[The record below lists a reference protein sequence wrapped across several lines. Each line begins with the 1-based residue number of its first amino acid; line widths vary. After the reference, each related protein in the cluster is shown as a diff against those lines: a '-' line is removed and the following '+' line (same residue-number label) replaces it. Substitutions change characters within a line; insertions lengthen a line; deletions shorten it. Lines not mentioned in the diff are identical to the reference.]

1 MGITTFS
8 GPVKTGSITSTGNSV
23 LSSGIQNTHPLGN
36 VATQRHMFPLA
47 PAATG
52 IALAQTY
59 TSVRPSD
66 GRFHLNLNGAQSV
79 TGEWAPWKVSPVTA
93 NTGVAANN
101 TALQHWG
108 RRVIL
113 TGAVATSA
121 GTTFTITGTD
131 VTGRVLTESGITGP
145 AVGGGNEAVSTSLFA
160 SITDISAASNPNA
173 TATVSVGTRSAT
185 TDIYARPLGVV
196 PYQSALTRMQFMINT
211 NGNSAGATTNGD
223 FFAIGTMADA
233 ATGVLGAAGG
243 MYAGST
249 LAAGGGVSPILGTG
263 MVAGAAAANWNS
275 PIPLS
280 TVQKTNWR
288 FVQQAAAAGVVG
300 ANFNQTDA
308 GLVLFYGSVFTGGG
322 AATATAGDWTTV
334 VEYSQFANNGQTGA
348 NEALP
353 FSPWNSN

>member
-36 VATQRHMFPLA
+36 VATQRHGVPTA
-47 PAATG
+47 AAATG

-93 NTGVAANN
+93 NTGVAANS
-101 TALQHWG
+101 TAVQHWG

-121 GTTFTITGTD
+121 GATFTITGTD
-131 VTGRVLTESGITGP
+131 ATGRALTESGITGP
-145 AVGGGNEAVSTSLFA
+145 AAAAVVASTSLFA
-160 SITDISAASNPNA
+160 SITDISASANPNA
-173 TATVSVGTRSAT
+173 TATISVGTRSAT

-196 PYQSALTRMQFMINT
+196 PYQSALTRMQFMINS
-211 NGNSAGATTNGD
+211 NGNSAGGTTNGD

-249 LAAGGGVSPILGTG
+249 LANGGGVGPILGTG
-263 MVAGAAAANWNS
+263 MTAGAAAANWNS

-280 TVQKTNWR
+280 VVQKTNWR
-288 FVQQAAAAGVVG
+288 FVQQAAAAGVAG

>member
-8 GPVKTGSITSTGNSV
+8 GPVKTGSITATGNSV

-36 VATQRHMFPLA
+36 VATQRHGVPTA
-47 PAATG
+47 ATATG

-66 GRFHLNLNGAQSV
+66 GRFHLNLNGTQSV

-93 NTGVAANN
+93 NTGVAANS
-101 TALQHWG
+101 TAVQHWG

-131 VTGRVLTESGITGP
+131 ATGRALTESGITGP
-145 AVGGGNEAVSTSLFA
+145 GIGSVASTSLFA
-160 SITDISAASNPNA
+160 SITDISVASNPNP
-173 TATVSVGTRSAT
+173 TATISVGTRSAT
-185 TDIYARPLGVV
+185 ADIYSRPLGVV
-196 PYQSALTRMQFMINT
+196 PYQSAITRMQFMINS
-211 NGNSAGATTNGD
+211 NGNSTGGTTAGD

-249 LAAGGGVSPILGTG
+249 LAAGAGAGPILGTG
-263 MVAGAAAANWNS
+263 MTAGASTWNS
-275 PIPLS
+275 GINLS
-280 TVQKTNWR
+280 AVQKTNWR
-288 FVQQAAAAGVVG
+288 FVQQAAAAGVAG

-308 GLVLFYGSVFTGGG
+308 GLVLFYGSIFTGGG

>member
-66 GRFHLNLNGAQSV
+66 GRFHLNLNGAQTV

-93 NTGVAANN
+93 TTGVPANN
-101 TALQHWG
+101 TAVQHWG

-121 GTTFTITGTD
+121 GATFTITGTD
-131 VTGRVLTESGITGP
+131 ATGRALTETGITGP
-145 AVGGGNEAVSTSLFA
+145 AAAAVVASTSLFA
-160 SITDISAASNPNA
+160 SVTDVSASANPNP

-185 TDIYARPLGVV
+185 TDIYSRPLGVV

>member
-36 VATQRHMFPLA
+36 VATQRHGVPSA
-47 PAATG
+47 AAATG

-66 GRFHLNLNGAQSV
+66 GRFHLNLNGLQSV
-79 TGEWAPWKVSPVTA
+79 TGEWAPWKVSPAAA
-93 NTGVAANN
+93 NTGVAANS
-101 TALQHWG
+101 TAVQHWG

-113 TGAVATSA
+113 TGAVAVST

-131 VTGRVLTESGITGP
+131 ATGRALTESGITGP
-145 AVGGGNEAVSTSLFA
+145 GIGSVASTSLFA
-160 SITDISAASNPNA
+160 SITDISAASNPNP
-173 TATVSVGTRSAT
+173 TATISVGTRSVT

-263 MVAGAAAANWNS
+263 MTAGAAAANWNS

-288 FVQQAAAAGVVG
+288 FVQQAAAAGVAG

-322 AATATAGDWTTV
+322 AATATTGDWTTV

>member
-8 GPVKTGSITSTGNSV
+8 GPVKTGSITATGNSV

-36 VATQRHMFPLA
+36 VATQRHGVPTA
-47 PAATG
+47 ATATG

-66 GRFHLNLNGAQSV
+66 GRFHLNLNGTQSV

-93 NTGVAANN
+93 NTGVAANS
-101 TALQHWG
+101 TAVQHWG

-131 VTGRVLTESGITGP
+131 ATGRALTESGITGP
-145 AVGGGNEAVSTSLFA
+145 GIGSVASTSLFA
-160 SITDISAASNPNA
+160 SITDISAASNPNP
-173 TATVSVGTRSAT
+173 TATISVGTRSAT
-185 TDIYARPLGVV
+185 ADIYSRPLGVV
-196 PYQSALTRMQFMINT
+196 PYQSAITRMQFMINS
-211 NGNSAGATTNGD
+211 NGNSTGGTTAGD

-249 LAAGGGVSPILGTG
+249 LAAGAGAGPILGTG
-263 MVAGAAAANWNS
+263 MTAGASTWNS
-275 PIPLS
+275 GINLS
-280 TVQKTNWR
+280 AVQKTNWR
-288 FVQQAAAAGVVG
+288 FVQQAAAAGVAG

-308 GLVLFYGSVFTGGG
+308 GLVLFYGSIFTGGG

>member
-8 GPVKTGSITSTGNSV
+8 GPVKTGSITATGNSV

-36 VATQRHMFPLA
+36 VATQRHGVPTA
-47 PAATG
+47 ATATG

-66 GRFHLNLNGAQSV
+66 GRFHLNLNGVQSV

-93 NTGVAANN
+93 NTGVAANS
-101 TALQHWG
+101 TAVQHWG

-131 VTGRVLTESGITGP
+131 ATGRALTESGITGP
-145 AVGGGNEAVSTSLFA
+145 GIGTVASTSLFA
-160 SITDISAASNPNA
+160 SITDISAASNPNP
-173 TATVSVGTRSAT
+173 TATISVGTRSAT

-196 PYQSALTRMQFMINT
+196 PYQSAITRMQFMINI
-211 NGNSAGATTNGD
+211 NGNSAGGTTLGD

-249 LAAGGGVSPILGTG
+249 LAAGAGAGPILGTG
-263 MVAGAAAANWNS
+263 MTAGASTWNS
-275 PIPLS
+275 GINLS
-280 TVQKTNWR
+280 AVQKTNWR
-288 FVQQAAAAGVVG
+288 FVQQAAAAGVAG

-308 GLVLFYGSVFTGGG
+308 GLVLFYGSIFTGGG

>member
-8 GPVKTGSITSTGNSV
+8 GPVKTGSITATGNSV

-36 VATQRHMFPLA
+36 VATQRHMVPTA
-47 PAATG
+47 PAAAG
-52 IALAQTY
+52 IAIAQTY
-59 TSVRPSD
+59 TSVRPAD
-66 GRFHLNLNGAQSV
+66 GRFHLNLNGAQTV
-79 TGEWAPWKVSPVTA
+79 AGEWAPYKVSPVTA
-93 NTGVAANN
+93 STGVAANN

-121 GTTFTITGTD
+121 GTTFDITGTD
-131 VTGRVLTESGITGP
+131 ATGRALSETGIVGP
-145 AVGGGNEAVSTSLFA
+145 AAAAVVASTSLFA
-160 SITDISAASNPNA
+160 TITDISAAANPNA
-173 TATVSVGTRSAT
+173 TATVSVGTRAAT

-211 NGNSAGATTNGD
+211 NGNSAGATTAAD
-223 FFAIGTMADA
+223 LFAIGTMGDA

-288 FVQQAAAAGVVG
+288 FVQQIAAAGVAG

-308 GLVLFYGSVFTGGG
+308 GLVLFYGSIFTGGG
-322 AATATAGDWTTV
+322 AATSTAGDWTTV
-334 VEYSQFANNGQTGA
+334 VDYSQFANNGQTGA

>member
-93 NTGVAANN
+93 TTGVPANN

-131 VTGRVLTESGITGP
+131 VTGRVLTETGITGP
-145 AVGGGNEAVSTSLFA
+145 AAAAVVASTSLFA
-160 SITDISAASNPNA
+160 SVTDVSAAANPNP
-173 TATVSVGTRSAT
+173 TATISVGTRSAT

-288 FVQQAAAAGVVG
+288 FVQQAAAAGVAG

>member
-8 GPVKTGSITSTGNSV
+8 GPVKTGSITATGNSV

-36 VATQRHMFPLA
+36 VATQRHGVPTA
-47 PAATG
+47 ATATG

-66 GRFHLNLNGAQSV
+66 GRFHLNLNGTQSV

-93 NTGVAANN
+93 NTGVAANS
-101 TALQHWG
+101 TAVQHWG
-108 RRVIL
+108 RRVLL
-113 TGAVATSA
+113 TGAVAVST

-131 VTGRVLTESGITGP
+131 ATGRALTESGITGP
-145 AVGGGNEAVSTSLFA
+145 GIGTVASTSLFA
-160 SITDISAASNPNA
+160 SITDISAASNPNP
-173 TATVSVGTRSAT
+173 TATISVGTRSAT

-196 PYQSALTRMQFMINT
+196 PYQSAITRMQFMINS
-211 NGNSAGATTNGD
+211 NGNSAGGTTNGD

-249 LAAGGGVSPILGTG
+249 LAAGAGAGPILGTG
-263 MVAGAAAANWNS
+263 MTAGASTWNS
-275 PIPLS
+275 GINLS
-280 TVQKTNWR
+280 AVQKTNWR
-288 FVQQAAAAGVVG
+288 FVQQAAAAGVAG

>member
-66 GRFHLNLNGAQSV
+66 GRFHLNLNGAQTV
-79 TGEWAPWKVSPVTA
+79 TGEWAPWKVSPATA
-93 NTGVAANN
+93 TTGVAGNN
-101 TALQHWG
+101 TAVQHWG

-131 VTGRVLTESGITGP
+131 VTGRVLTETGITGP
-145 AVGGGNEAVSTSLFA
+145 AAAAVVASTSLFA
-160 SITDISAASNPNA
+160 SVTDVSAAGNPNP
-173 TATVSVGTRSAT
+173 TATISVGTRSAT

>member
-66 GRFHLNLNGAQSV
+66 GRFHLNLNGAQTV

-93 NTGVAANN
+93 TTGVPANN
-101 TALQHWG
+101 TAVQHWG

-131 VTGRVLTESGITGP
+131 VTGRVLTETGITGP
-145 AVGGGNEAVSTSLFA
+145 AAAAVVASTSLFA
-160 SITDISAASNPNA
+160 SVTDVSAAGNPNP

-288 FVQQAAAAGVVG
+288 FVQQAAAAGVAG

>member
-8 GPVKTGSITSTGNSV
+8 GPVKTGSITATGNSV

-36 VATQRHMFPLA
+36 VATQRHMFPTA
-47 PAATG
+47 PAAAG
-52 IALAQTY
+52 IAIAQTY
-59 TSVRPSD
+59 TSVRPAD
-66 GRFHLNLNGAQSV
+66 GRFHLNLNGAQTV

-93 NTGVAANN
+93 TTGVPANN
-101 TALQHWG
+101 TAVQHWG

-121 GTTFTITGTD
+121 GTTFDITGTD
-131 VTGRVLTESGITGP
+131 ATGRALTETGIVGP
-145 AVGGGNEAVSTSLFA
+145 GIGVVVSTSLFA
-160 SITDISAASNPNA
+160 TITDISAAANPNA
-173 TATVSVGTRSAT
+173 TATVSVGTRAAT

-211 NGNSAGATTNGD
+211 NGNSAGATTAAD
-223 FFAIGTMADA
+223 LFAIGTMGDA

-263 MVAGAAAANWNS
+263 MVAGASTWNS
-275 PIPLS
+275 AIPLS

-288 FVQQAAAAGVVG
+288 FVQQIAAAGVAG

-308 GLVLFYGSVFTGGG
+308 GLVLFYGSIFTGGG
-322 AATATAGDWTTV
+322 AATSTAGDWTTV
-334 VEYSQFANNGQTGA
+334 VDYSQFANNGQTGA

>member
-8 GPVKTGSITSTGNSV
+8 GPVKTGSITATGNSV

-36 VATQRHMFPLA
+36 VATQRHGVPT
-47 PAATG
+47 AAAAAG

-66 GRFHLNLNGAQSV
+66 GRFHLNLNGVQSV

-93 NTGVAANN
+93 NTGVAANS
-101 TALQHWG
+101 TAVQHWG

-113 TGAVATSA
+113 TGAVAVST

-131 VTGRVLTESGITGP
+131 ATGRALTESGITGP
-145 AVGGGNEAVSTSLFA
+145 GIGTVASTSLFA
-160 SITDISAASNPNA
+160 SITDISAASNPNP
-173 TATVSVGTRSAT
+173 TATISVGTRSAT

-196 PYQSALTRMQFMINT
+196 PYQSAITRMQFMINS
-211 NGNSAGATTNGD
+211 NGNSAGGTTAGD

-249 LAAGGGVSPILGTG
+249 LAAGGGVGPIIGTG
-263 MVAGAAAANWNS
+263 MVAGASTWNS
-275 PIPLS
+275 PILLS
-280 TVQKTNWR
+280 VVQKTNWR
-288 FVQQAAAAGVVG
+288 FVQQAAAAGVAG

-308 GLVLFYGSVFTGGG
+308 GLVLFYGSIFTGGG

>member
-1 MGITTFS
+1 MF
-8 GPVKTGSITSTGNSV
+8 
-23 LSSGIQNTHPLGN
+23 
-36 VATQRHMFPLA
+36 AT
-47 PAATG
+47 
-52 IALAQTY
+52 
-59 TSVRPSD
+59 V
-66 GRFHLNLNGAQSV
+66 
-79 TGEWAPWKVSPVTA
+79 
-93 NTGVAANN
+93 
-101 TALQHWG
+101 
-108 RRVIL
+108 
-113 TGAVATSA
+113 
-121 GTTFTITGTD
+121 TD
-131 VTGRVLTESGITGP
+131 V
-145 AVGGGNEAVSTSLFA
+145 
-160 SITDISAASNPNA
+160 SAASNPNA
-173 TATVSVGTRSAT
+173 TATVSVVTRSAT
-185 TDIYARPLGVV
+185 TDIYSRPLGVV

-288 FVQQAAAAGVVG
+288 FVQQAAAAGVAG

>member
-8 GPVKTGSITSTGNSV
+8 GPVKTGSITATGNSV
-23 LSSGIQNTHPLGN
+23 LGSGIQNTHPLGN

-47 PAATG
+47 PSATG
-52 IALAQTY
+52 IALVQTY
-59 TSVRPSD
+59 TSVTPSD
-66 GRFHLNLNGAQSV
+66 GRFYLNLNGAQTVS
-79 TGEWAPWKVSPVTA
+79 GEWAPWKVSPVTA
-93 NTGVAANN
+93 TTGVAANN

-108 RRVIL
+108 RRVTL

-131 VTGRVLTESGITGP
+131 ATGRALSETGITGP
-145 AVGGGNEAVSTSLFA
+145 AAAAVVVSTSLFA
-160 SITDISAASNPNA
+160 TITDISASSNPNP
-173 TATVSVGTRSAT
+173 TATISVGTRSAT
-185 TDIYARPLGVV
+185 ADIYARPLGVV

-211 NGNSAGATTNGD
+211 NGNSAGGTTNGD
-223 FFAIGTMADA
+223 FFAIGTMGDVA
-233 ATGVLGAAGG
+233 AGVLGAAGG

-263 MVAGAAAANWNS
+263 MTAGAAAANWDS

-288 FVQQAAAAGVVG
+288 FVQQIAAAGTVG

-308 GLVLFYGSVFTGGG
+308 GLVLFYGSVFTGAG
-322 AATATAGDWTTV
+322 AAQATAGDYTTV
-334 VEYSQFANNGQTGA
+334 VNYSQFANNGNTGA

>member
-8 GPVKTGSITSTGNSV
+8 GPVKTGSITATGNSV

-36 VATQRHMFPLA
+36 VATQRHGVPTA
-47 PAATG
+47 ATATG

-66 GRFHLNLNGAQSV
+66 GRFHLNLNGTQSV

-93 NTGVAANN
+93 NTGVAANS
-101 TALQHWG
+101 TAVQHWG

-131 VTGRVLTESGITGP
+131 ATGRALTESGITGP
-145 AVGGGNEAVSTSLFA
+145 GIGTVASTSLFA
-160 SITDISAASNPNA
+160 SITDISAASNPNP
-173 TATVSVGTRSAT
+173 TATISVGTRSAT

-196 PYQSALTRMQFMINT
+196 PYQSAITRMQFMINI
-211 NGNSAGATTNGD
+211 NGNSAGGTTLGD

-249 LAAGGGVSPILGTG
+249 LAAGAGAGPILGTG
-263 MVAGAAAANWNS
+263 MTAGASTWNS
-275 PIPLS
+275 GINLS
-280 TVQKTNWR
+280 AVQKTNWR
-288 FVQQAAAAGVVG
+288 FVQQAAAAGVAG

-308 GLVLFYGSVFTGGG
+308 GLVLFYGSIFTGGG

-348 NEALP
+348 NESLP

>member
-8 GPVKTGSITSTGNSV
+8 GPVKTGSITATGNSV

-36 VATQRHMFPLA
+36 VATQRHGVPTA
-47 PAATG
+47 ATATG

-66 GRFHLNLNGAQSV
+66 GRFHLNLNGVQSV

-93 NTGVAANN
+93 NTGVAANS
-101 TALQHWG
+101 TAVQHWG

-113 TGAVATSA
+113 TGAVAVST

-131 VTGRVLTESGITGP
+131 ATGRALTESGITGP
-145 AVGGGNEAVSTSLFA
+145 GIGTVASTSLFA
-160 SITDISAASNPNA
+160 SITDISAASNPNP
-173 TATVSVGTRSAT
+173 TATISVGTRSAT

-196 PYQSALTRMQFMINT
+196 PYQSAITRMQFMINS
-211 NGNSAGATTNGD
+211 NGNSAGGTTAGD

-249 LAAGGGVSPILGTG
+249 LAAGAGAGPILGTG
-263 MVAGAAAANWNS
+263 MTAGASTWNS
-275 PIPLS
+275 GINLS
-280 TVQKTNWR
+280 AVQKTNWR
-288 FVQQAAAAGVVG
+288 FVQQAAAAGVAG

-308 GLVLFYGSVFTGGG
+308 GLVLFYGSIFTGGG

>member
-8 GPVKTGSITSTGNSV
+8 GPVKTGPITATGNAV
-23 LSSGIQNTHPLGN
+23 LGSGIKNTHPLGN
-36 VATQRHMFPLA
+36 VATQRHMFPTA
-47 PAATG
+47 PAAAG

-59 TSVRPSD
+59 TSVRPAD
-66 GRFHLNLNGAQSV
+66 GRFHLNLNGLQSV
-79 TGEWAPWKVSPVTA
+79 AGEWAPYKVSPVTA
-93 NTGVAANN
+93 STGVAANN

-121 GTTFTITGTD
+121 GTTFDITGTD
-131 VTGRVLTESGITGP
+131 ATGRALTETGIVGP
-145 AVGGGNEAVSTSLFA
+145 GIGVVVSTSLFA
-160 SITDISAASNPNA
+160 TITDISAAANPNA
-173 TATVSVGTRSAT
+173 TATVSVGTRAAT

-211 NGNSAGATTNGD
+211 NGNSVGGTTVGD
-223 FFAIGTMADA
+223 FFAIGTMGDA
-233 ATGVLGAAGG
+233 GTGVLGAAGG

-249 LAAGGGVSPILGTG
+249 LAAAGGVSPILGTG
-263 MVAGAAAANWNS
+263 MVAGAASWDS
-275 PIPLS
+275 PILLS

-288 FVQQAAAAGVVG
+288 FVQQIAAAGVAG

-308 GLVLFYGSVFTGGG
+308 GLVLFYGSIFTGGG
-322 AATATAGDWTTV
+322 AATSTAGDWTTV
-334 VEYSQFANNGQTGA
+334 VNYSQFANNGQTGA

>member
-8 GPVKTGSITSTGNSV
+8 GPVKTGSITATGNSV

-36 VATQRHMFPLA
+36 VATQRHMFPTA
-47 PAATG
+47 PAAAG
-52 IALAQTY
+52 IAIAQTY
-59 TSVRPSD
+59 TSVRPAD
-66 GRFHLNLNGAQSV
+66 GRFHLNLNGAQTV
-79 TGEWAPWKVSPVTA
+79 AGEWAPYKVSPVTA
-93 NTGVAANN
+93 STGVAANN

-121 GTTFTITGTD
+121 GTTFDITGTD
-131 VTGRVLTESGITGP
+131 ATGRALSETGIVGP
-145 AVGGGNEAVSTSLFA
+145 GIGVVASTSLFA
-160 SITDISAASNPNA
+160 TITDISAAANPNA
-173 TATVSVGTRSAT
+173 TATVSVGTRAAT
-185 TDIYARPLGVV
+185 ADIYARPLGVV
-196 PYQSALTRMQFMINT
+196 PYQSALTRIQFMINV
-211 NGNSAGATTNGD
+211 NGNSAGGTTLGD
-223 FFAIGTMADA
+223 LFAIGTMGDA

-288 FVQQAAAAGVVG
+288 FVQQIAAAGVAG

-308 GLVLFYGSVFTGGG
+308 GLVLFYGSIFTGGG
-322 AATATAGDWTTV
+322 AATSTAGDWTTV
-334 VEYSQFANNGQTGA
+334 VDYSQFANNGQTGA

>member
-8 GPVKTGSITSTGNSV
+8 GPVKTGSITATGNSV

-36 VATQRHMFPLA
+36 VATQRHGVPTA
-47 PAATG
+47 ATATG

-66 GRFHLNLNGAQSV
+66 GRFHLNLNGTQSV

-93 NTGVAANN
+93 NTGVAANS
-101 TALQHWG
+101 TAVQHWG
-108 RRVIL
+108 RRVLL
-113 TGAVATSA
+113 TGAVAVST

-131 VTGRVLTESGITGP
+131 ATGRALTESGITGP
-145 AVGGGNEAVSTSLFA
+145 GIGTVASTSLFA
-160 SITDISAASNPNA
+160 SITDISAASNPNP
-173 TATVSVGTRSAT
+173 TATISVGTRSAT

-196 PYQSALTRMQFMINT
+196 PYQSAITRMQFMINI
-211 NGNSAGATTNGD
+211 NGNSAGGTTLGD

-249 LAAGGGVSPILGTG
+249 LAAGAGAGPILGTG
-263 MVAGAAAANWNS
+263 MTAGASTWNS
-275 PIPLS
+275 GINLS
-280 TVQKTNWR
+280 AVQKTNWR
-288 FVQQAAAAGVVG
+288 FVQQAAAAGVAG

-308 GLVLFYGSVFTGGG
+308 GLVLFYGSIFTGGG

>member
-1 MGITTFS
+1 MF
-8 GPVKTGSITSTGNSV
+8 
-23 LSSGIQNTHPLGN
+23 
-36 VATQRHMFPLA
+36 AT
-47 PAATG
+47 
-52 IALAQTY
+52 
-59 TSVRPSD
+59 
-66 GRFHLNLNGAQSV
+66 
-79 TGEWAPWKVSPVTA
+79 
-93 NTGVAANN
+93 
-101 TALQHWG
+101 
-108 RRVIL
+108 
-113 TGAVATSA
+113 
-121 GTTFTITGTD
+121 
-131 VTGRVLTESGITGP
+131 
-145 AVGGGNEAVSTSLFA
+145 
-160 SITDISAASNPNA
+160 ITDISAASNPNP
-173 TATVSVGTRSAT
+173 TATISVGTRSAT

-288 FVQQAAAAGVVG
+288 FVQQAAAAGTAG